1 MMTKLF
7 PGTAKGLQ
15 VWHSAAA
22 SRKQSE
28 FFVGNFQD
36 YDDNL
41 GEMLNQLN
49 DQLKTTQ
56 FLYKFSGSGP
66 QVYALAQ
73 EYALY
78 NFQAFDYS
86 NGYDTQ
92 QIFNFQIL

>member
-49 DQLKTTQ
+49 DQLKTT
-56 FLYKFSGSGP
+56 
-66 QVYALAQ
+66 
-73 EYALY
+73 
-78 NFQAFDYS
+78 
-86 NGYDTQ
+86 
-92 QIFNFQIL
+92 